1 MKSHVMKAIGYQAR
15 ETMINSSVYY
25 MCGDQTLNLSFP
37 ALHVQGEWLL
47 LLLSVMMQLLAE
59 SCPPWLT

>member
-1 MKSHVMKAIGYQAR
+1 MKAIGYQAR

-37 ALHVQGEWLL
+37 ALLHVQGEWLL